1 MNLLLTS
8 GGITNKSIE
17 KALFDL
23 VGKKPED
30 TSAVFVLTASNMEKG
45 DKTWLIDDLVYL
57 KKQNFK
63 SIDITD
69 IPAVQENIW
78 KPKFEEADIIFFEGG
93 NEYYLM
99 EWIDKSGL
107 KSVMPE
113 FLKNKVYVGVSAGSI
128 VAGKNLD
135 VKIMQTAY
143 GEDFDKNQNMACMGL
158 VNFNFFPHLNSYYFK
173 KVREDLMKELAKEI
187 QEKVYVLDDNSA
199 LKVVD
204 GKVEVISEGKWF
216 LINA

>member
-1 MNLLLTS
+1 MKLLLTS

-17 KALFDL
+17 KALFDS

-63 SIDITD
+63 SIDIAD
-69 IPAVQENIW
+69 ISAVQENIW

-113 FLKNKVYVGVSAGSI
+113 FLKNKVYVGVSAGSM

-158 VNFNFFPHLNSYYFK
+158 VNFNFFPHLNSSYFK